1 MTIII
6 IHMNYISKF
15 YIRIVFFLA
24 NWLNSILYIKNIDMF
39 YSDKRGTPSKP
50 SVLAIMKAGC
60 IDMHHGKF
68 RNEKIRIFETFGEEI
83 VKWA

>member
-1 MTIII
+1 
-6 IHMNYISKF
+6 
-15 YIRIVFFLA
+15 
-24 NWLNSILYIKNIDMF
+24 MF

-68 RNEKIRIFETFGEEI
+68 SNEKIRIFETFGEEI